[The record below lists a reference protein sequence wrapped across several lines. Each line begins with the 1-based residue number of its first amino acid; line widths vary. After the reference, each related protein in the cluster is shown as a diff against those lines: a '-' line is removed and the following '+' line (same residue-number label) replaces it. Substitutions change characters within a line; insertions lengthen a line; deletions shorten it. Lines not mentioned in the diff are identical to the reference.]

1 MSSIFDQ
8 LRKAAHAYYE
18 TAEPVM
24 TDEEYDLLVEQAR
37 AADPTNAFFTQVG
50 AVPVVGRVPLPCAM
64 PSLKKIKPESIG
76 SWKYVKQGPHVLSD
90 KLDGISALWVCGFNQ
105 KPALYLRGNGL
116 VGQDCTHLSKHIQG
130 LKVLG
135 IPSAMIRGELILPR
149 KVAKEVGG
157 SSRNWVNGVL
167 HRSDPSIED
176 LGKVQFLAYQVLEPR
191 SLTRSQQMTWL
202 QNQGFL
208 SAWHTVVPSVSVEF
222 LSEIYKKR
230 REESDYDCDGIVVG
244 VDAVPTVMKDASEP
258 SDAVA
263 FKMAFD
269 EQRATT
275 TVVAVEWN
283 SSRTKCWIP
292 RVQFQPVKIGT
303 VVIEWATGI
312 HLQNIVEKGIGVGAS
327 IIVRRSGD
335 VIPLIDSVLA
345 CVEPSYPPEGR
356 WEWDATHTH
365 AKDTSTEETNERKA
379 LCIHHTLVTIGIER
393 LGKTMVLKLVE
404 SGLQNIQDIFKAP
417 MKTLQDSIGKKNG
430 ETLFQNCR
438 GLGGVSKLAWI
449 TSYPYWPPGF
459 GSTRIESALETESDI
474 SKWPSL
480 KVAPKGQTMTTFT
493 KAQAAVPGFVTWF
506 ADIQKILDLSTISV
520 SASVSASAP
529 TTLEKKVTKGT
540 YVMSGFRDKDV
551 SALLEGAGWEAQER
565 VTKSTT
571 VLLVP
576 DDAKETGKVR
586 DARAAGVRIITRS
599 EIKTL
604 L

>member
-1 MSSIFDQ
+1 MSLFDK
-8 LRKAAHAYYE
+8 LRKAANAYYE
-18 TAEPVM
+18 TAEPLM
-24 TDEEYDLLVEQAR
+24 TDEEYDVLVEQAR
-37 AADPTNAFFTQVG
+37 IMDPKNAFFTQVG
-50 AVPVVGRVPLPCAM
+50 AIPVAGRVPLPCAM
-64 PSLKKIKPESIG
+64 PSLKKVKPDSLG
-76 SWKYVKQGPHVLSD
+76 SWKKTGPYVLSD

-130 LKVLG
+130 LLCLG
-135 IPSAMIRGELILPR
+135 TPSAIIRGELILPR

-157 SSRNWVNGVL
+157 TARNWVNGVL

-176 LGKVQFLAYQVLEPR
+176 LGKVQFLAYQVIEPR

-208 SAWHTVVPSVSVEF
+208 SAWHALVPSLEGI
-222 LSEIYKKR
+222 SEIYKKR
-230 REESDYDCDGIVVG
+230 REESEYDCDGIVVG

-263 FKMAFD
+263 FKMAFE

-292 RVQFQPVKIGT
+292 RVQFEPVKIGT
-303 VVIEWATGI
+303 VIIEWATGI

-335 VIPLIDSVLA
+335 VIPLIDSVLVR
-345 CVEPSYPPEGR
+345 VEPSYPPEGR

-365 AKDTSTEETNERKA
+365 AKDTSAEESNERKA
-379 LCIHHTLVTIGIER
+379 LCIHHTLTVIGIER

-449 TSYPYWPPGF
+449 TAYPYWPPGF
-459 GSTRIESALETESDI
+459 GSTRIESALEAESDI

-480 KVAPKGQTMTTFT
+480 KVAPKGQTMTTFA
-493 KAQAAVPGFVTWF
+493 KAQTAVPGFVTWF
-506 ADIQKILDLSTISV
+506 ADIQKILGLS
-520 SASVSASAP
+520 P
-529 TTLEKKVTKGT
+529 TATVVPVITVIPVIAKKGT
-540 YVMSGFRDKDV
+540 YVMSGFRDKDIA
-551 SALLEGAGWEAQER
+551 ALLAGAGWEAQER
-565 VTKSTT
+565 ITKLTT

-586 DARAAGVRIITRS
+586 DARAAGVRIVTRS

-604 L
+604 V